1 MADASATVLSGDFGM
16 NVAQLAVDALDRFGE
31 YDSTFFEDKWH
42 SNFQLMDQYCKLADV
57 LLAQG
62 IGAGD
67 RVVVMMASC
76 LEVPAAFHA
85 LARIGAVIVPVMPQ
99 LVAREVAYIVENS
112 GALVV
117 ITSADLAGLV
127 LEAVQHIAGFRQ
139 VLVVGPTSYPG
150 CTERSPLLTGAPGSR
165 ALDAKSRATCTELLP
180 LLASARPMQSIVNR
194 RECDLALLVYTSGTT
209 GHPKG
214 VMISHGNLIHNTLAA
229 ADRLAWPAGQRSM
242 MVLPMSHVYGILIM
256 NLSAV
261 SGGVSTMLRKFTVE
275 GALQTI
281 QDFQVER
288 CSLVPTMMVGMINH
302 PQREQYDVSSL
313 KRVTGGSAPL
323 TEEVRRRFE
332 ELFDCRVYDGYGQSE
347 ATCAVCAYEPE
358 EVFVRGSA
366 GRALP
371 GFEVCVQ
378 DDANQLLATG
388 QTGELCVRS
397 PSVMS
402 GYWNNAQA
410 TTTALIDGWLHTGD
424 IGHVD
429 ERGYI
434 YITDRK
440 KDMIIKGGE
449 NISPREIEEIVF
461 QMPGVAEVAVVGIPD
476 ETFQEEI
483 AAFIVSQAGIELT
496 ADSVRQFT
504 KGKLNK
510 FKIPKVVTFVEKLPK
525 NANGKVLKRELRQQW
540 TESHHP

>member
-1 MADASATVLSGDFGM
+1 M
-16 NVAQLAVDALDRFGE
+16 NLAQLAVDALDRFGE
-31 YDSTFFEDKWH
+31 YDSTFFEGKWF

-57 LLAQG
+57 LVGQG
-62 IGAGD
+62 IGVGD

-99 LVAREVAYIVENS
+99 LVARELAYIVNNS
-112 GALVV
+112 GAQVV
-117 ITSADLAGLV
+117 ITSDDLAPRV

-139 VLVVGPTSYPG
+139 VLVVGQSSLPG
-150 CTERSPLLTGAPGSR
+150 CTELIPLLKGALGSGE
-165 ALDAKSRATCTELLP
+165 LESESRATCTELLP
-180 LLASARPMQSIVNR
+180 LLEGAPAMQAMVERS
-194 RECDLALLVYTSGTT
+194 EHDLALLVYTSGTT

-214 VMISHGNLIHNTLAA
+214 VMITHGNLIHNTHSAA
-229 ADRLAWPAGQRSM
+229 SRLAWPAGQRSM

-256 NLSAV
+256 NLGAV
-261 SGGVSTMLRKFTVE
+261 SGGVSTMLRKYTVE

-302 PQREQYDVSSL
+302 PEREKYDVSSL
-313 KRVTGGSAPL
+313 QRVTGGSAPL
-323 TEEVRRRFE
+323 TEEVRRSFE
-332 ELFDCRVYDGYGQSE
+332 KLFDCRVYDGYGQSE
-347 ATCAVCAYEPE
+347 ATCAVCAYETDE
-358 EVFVRGSA
+358 DFVRGSA

-378 DDANQLLATG
+378 DDANRLVATG

-397 PSVMS
+397 PSVMA
-402 GYWNNAQA
+402 GYWNNAEA
-410 TTTALIDGWLHTGD
+410 TRTTLIDGWLHTGD

-449 NISPREIEEIVF
+449 NISPREIEEVLF
-461 QMPGVAEVAVVGIPD
+461 QLPGVAEVAVVGIPD
-476 ETFQEEI
+476 ETFQEEV
-483 AAFIVSQAGIELT
+483 AAFIVSKAGTELSS
-496 ADSVRQFT
+496 DDVRQFAR
-504 KGKLNK
+504 GQLNK
-510 FKIPKVVTFVEKLPK
+510 FKIPKVVTFVEELPK
-525 NANGKVLKRELRQQW
+525 NVNGKVLKRELRERWSAASQPQV
-540 TESHHP
+540 PK